1 MVISFVTHSVS
12 EEKMPVR
19 FLYFKLMLAGAF
31 FMQIDLCLFCQEFI
45 QLYQIL
51 LPRGLLSSQ
60 DDVKVFLMSMNL
72 NMDNFQI
79 GKNKVSLGQV
89 LVVW

>member
-1 MVISFVTHSVS
+1 MITSVVYTISITLFVCV
-12 EEKMPVR
+12 
-19 FLYFKLMLAGAF
+19 
-31 FMQIDLCLFCQEFI
+31 CLFVQEFI

-60 DDVKVFLMSMNL
+60 GDVKIFLLSMNL

-79 GKNKVSLGQV
+79 GKNKVSRSVGQSASQPV
-89 LVVW
+89 S